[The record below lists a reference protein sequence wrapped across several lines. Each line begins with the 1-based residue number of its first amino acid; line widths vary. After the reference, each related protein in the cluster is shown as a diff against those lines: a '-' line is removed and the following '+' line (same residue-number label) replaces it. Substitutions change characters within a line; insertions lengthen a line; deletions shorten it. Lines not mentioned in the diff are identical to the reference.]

1 MFKGNVFINYCCCVC
16 GPTTEFNNL
25 RLLFMLHFFCYS
37 CSIIQHME
45 KTDMW
50 TLGCKATECDA
61 ECTETSSR
69 LKIQIVVVSICHNIH
84 KTCRLILIAEKL
96 KVYQQFPI
104 PLINR
109 MEKHFVYSENVLTPE
124 QKQISSQL
132 SDWVEKFSK
141 G

>member
-1 MFKGNVFINYCCCVC
+1 
-16 GPTTEFNNL
+16 
-25 RLLFMLHFFCYS
+25 MLHFSCYS
-37 CSIIQHME
+37 CSITRHME

-69 LKIQIVVVSICHNIH
+69 LNLQNLFVSINHHIY

-109 MEKHFVYSENVLTPE
+109 MEKHFVYTENVLTTE
-124 QKQISSQL
+124 QQQIASKL
-132 SDWVEKFSK
+132 SVWTEKFSK
-141 G
+141 VQVG